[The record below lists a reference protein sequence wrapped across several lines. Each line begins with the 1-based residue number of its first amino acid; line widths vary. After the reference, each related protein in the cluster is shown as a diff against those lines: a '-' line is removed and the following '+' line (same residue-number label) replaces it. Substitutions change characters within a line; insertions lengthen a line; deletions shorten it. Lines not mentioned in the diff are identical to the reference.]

1 LSEQLGFL
9 QITEEASSEYEQ
21 IDTEMSAKPAPAPAP
36 ANENVQ
42 AVMPNVMGCFGQESF
57 LFSFS
62 FIF

>member
-1 LSEQLGFL
+1 MSEQLGFL
-9 QITEEASSEYEQ
+9 QITEKASSEYEQ

-42 AVMPNVMGCFGQESF
+42 AVMPNVMGRFGQESF
-57 LFSFS
+57 LFLFS